1 MLHLSRRDPAPT
13 SLAIAVADTPAC
25 RSRRA
30 PLVRIP
36 GRYDEHREARGD
48 GRRWWPP
55 CRHPAG
61 APHTTNTHRIFWTPP
76 VQLQHTTGHAFTRT
90 LRTPS
95 ALHYCTHIAYC
106 MAARDSFPR
115 VQKLLVSRWLRV
127 SSDIADIYAR
137 YFAFDL
143 ICTIR
148 TKIINATHTVHRQ
161 TK

>member
-1 MLHLSRRDPAPT
+1 MLHLSRHDPAPT

-115 VQKLLVSRWLRV
+115 VQKLLVSIEVASRILWHC
-127 SSDIADIYAR
+127 R
-137 YFAFDL
+137 YIRAVFCIWFDL
-143 ICTIR
+143 H
-148 TKIINATHTVHRQ
+148 HTNENN
-161 TK
+161 